1 MKTKKKVLLAFTT
14 IIVCLIFS
22 ITTISEVSKS
32 SYTSATIKSICADKT
47 VPVDK
52 RIRSV

>member
-22 ITTISEVSKS
+22 ITTISEISKS
-32 SYTSATIKSICADKT
+32 SYTSASIKSICADKT
-47 VPVDK
+47 VPIDK

>member
-22 ITTISEVSKS
+22 ITTISETSKS
-32 SYTSATIKSICADKT
+32 SYASTSIKSICADKT
-47 VPVDK
+47 GDTTRGIK
-52 RIRSV
+52 SI

>member
-14 IIVCLIFS
+14 IVVCLALS
-22 ITTISEVSKS
+22 VITTLETSKS
-32 SYTSATIKSICADKT
+32 NYTSASIKSICADKT

-52 RIRSV
+52 HIRSV

>member
-1 MKTKKKVLLAFTT
+1 MKTKKKIITTFVAIVVCLAFSVIT
-14 IIVCLIFS
+14 ILG
-22 ITTISEVSKS
+22 TSKS
-32 SYTSATIKSICADKT
+32 SYTSASIKSICADKS